1 MKGAAVL
8 KRIRKPLVSLL
19 LAAVLACALFA
30 LSSAAGLFGDIDGDG
45 GVTYEDAQLLFDY
58 VAGAGRLTVSQLS
71 AADINRDGSVT
82 IGDAAMLFHYGFR
95 ACSPRCR
102 LRKESMRG
110 WPCIRCPKKS
120 NTLPGEA
127 FDYSG
132 LVICAVYDGGKRVP
146 LEDYSL
152 SVLGSSSPGV
162 KIVRVTAGG
171 LQTAF
176 TLTVLPDTLTG
187 IELTSLPAKRSY
199 VVGESLDLSG
209 LRVNALY
216 ASGTSSSITAY
227 AVDGF
232 DGSRTG
238 TQSVTVFYRGF
249 SETFTVTV
257 GTASGAT
264 VNTGSSAL
272 NLRSAPSTSAE
283 ILGTFSS
290 GTRVEVLSR
299 EGEWTRVRGRTTA
312 GTTLTGYCYTEYL
325 LFD

>member
-71 AADINRDGSVT
+71 ASDINRDGSVT
-82 IGDAAMLFHYGFR
+82 IGDAAMLFHYVSGLFPSLPFEEG
-95 ACSPRCR
+95 AYAR
-102 LRKESMRG
+102 LAVH
-110 WPCIRCPKKS
+110 
-120 NTLPGEA
+120 TLPEKIEYIAGEA

-187 IELTSLPAKRSY
+187 IELTSLPTKRSY

>member
-82 IGDAAMLFHYGFR
+82 IGDAAMLFHYVSGLFP
-95 ACSPRCR
+95 S
-102 LRKESMRG
+102 
-110 WPCIRCPKKS
+110 
-120 NTLPGEA
+120 LPFEEG
-127 FDYSG
+127 DYSG

>member
-1 MKGAAVL
+1 M
-8 KRIRKPLVSLL
+8 
-19 LAAVLACALFA
+19 
-30 LSSAAGLFGDIDGDG
+30 
-45 GVTYEDAQLLFDY
+45 
-58 VAGAGRLTVSQLS
+58 
-71 AADINRDGSVT
+71 
-82 IGDAAMLFHYGFR
+82 
-95 ACSPRCR
+95 
-102 LRKESMRG
+102 
-110 WPCIRCPKKS
+110 
-120 NTLPGEA
+120 
-127 FDYSG
+127 
-132 LVICAVYDGGKRVP
+132 
-146 LEDYSL
+146 
-152 SVLGSSSPGV
+152 LGSSSPGV

>member
-45 GVTYEDAQLLFDY
+45 GVTYEDAQLLFRLRC
-58 VAGAGRLTVSQLS
+58 GAGRLTVSQLS
-71 AADINRDGSVT
+71 AADINRDGQRHHRRC
-82 IGDAAMLFHYGFR
+82 GDALSLRFR

-272 NLRSAPSTSAE
+272 NLRSAPRRR
-283 ILGTFSS
+283 LKF
-290 GTRVEVLSR
+290 
-299 EGEWTRVRGRTTA
+299 
-312 GTTLTGYCYTEYL
+312 
-325 LFD
+325 